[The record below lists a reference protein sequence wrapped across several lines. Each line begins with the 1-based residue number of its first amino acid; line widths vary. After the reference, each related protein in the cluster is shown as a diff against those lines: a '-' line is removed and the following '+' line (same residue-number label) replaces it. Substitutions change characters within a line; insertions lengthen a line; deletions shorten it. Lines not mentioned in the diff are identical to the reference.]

1 MKLAMEKT
9 SFLKSSLF
17 KNSAWGV
24 FSNVVQVILI
34 SLFFAI
40 LARKYAADQ
49 FAEFLIATTVY
60 QLVASFSSLGLG
72 QWFIRQYLKEDNQIA
87 LTNKFLK
94 TQLGLGMF
102 FYLVNIGLAYTIYA
116 DGQIRLLCVILG
128 TNIIFDNFINALK
141 SLNIAEHKQ
150 SKTATV
156 LIIDSS
162 LKLLVG
168 CLLFINP
175 FSAVVLS
182 CLMIVVRIITLS
194 LFMKLGSSNTINLKS
209 LWTAKISYVDLKS
222 LVLKNWQFIVI
233 GSISIIYWKIANII
247 ISKALTLQDVA
258 DYEIAFR
265 IFYIFTIVPLVASA
279 TIFPHFITYF
289 TKQDKTG
296 LKQFYHKIFFVYAS
310 LALIS
315 YTFLYTFAGLII
327 PFAFGD
333 GYAGAVLCLQ
343 QMALTF
349 LILPTVLLQA
359 NLIVSI
365 GLEKMDM
372 WFNITSLVFN
382 VAGCFIGLYF
392 LQSLTVINY
401 SIFISFTIFHVLQ
414 DVLLIWKKYTTLKHA
429 LVFYILITVLVFGYR
444 YLIDDVNPYIG
455 FSIFCFVLII
465 ATIVIFLSKQKNK
478 KELVAVS
485 NLYQDIKRSIT

>member
-1 MKLAMEKT
+1 MKKT
-9 SFLKSSLF
+9 SFFKSSLF
-17 KNSAWGV
+17 KNGTWGL
-24 FSNVVQVILI
+24 FSNVLQVILI

-40 LARKYAADQ
+40 LARKYAANQ
-49 FAEFLIATTVY
+49 FAQFLIATTVY

-72 QWFIRQYLKEDNQIA
+72 QWFIRQFLQEEDQFT

-94 TQLGLGMF
+94 TQVGLGMF

-141 SLNIAEHKQ
+141 SLNIAQHKQ
-150 SKTATV
+150 AKTAAI

-168 CLLFINP
+168 CLLFVNP

-182 CLMIVVRIITLS
+182 CFMIVVRIITLS
-194 LFMKLGSSNTINLKS
+194 LFIKLGSSNSINLKS
-209 LWTAKISYVDLKS
+209 LWKAKISYIDLKA

-247 ISKALTLQDVA
+247 ISKKLTLQDVA
-258 DYEIAFR
+258 NYEISFR

-279 TIFPHFITYF
+279 TIFPHFIAYF
-289 TKQDKTG
+289 TKKDKLG

-315 YTFLYTFAGLII
+315 YAFLYTFAGLII
-327 PFAFGD
+327 PIAFGNS
-333 GYAGAVLCLQ
+333 YSGAVLCLQ

-372 WFNITSLVFN
+372 WFNIVSLVFN

-392 LQSLTVINY
+392 MQSLGVINY

-429 LVFYILITVLVFGYR
+429 ILFYALIAILVFGYR
-444 YLIDDVNPYIG
+444 YLIEDLNPYIG
-455 FSIFCFVLII
+455 FSIFCFVLL
-465 ATIVIFLSKQKNK
+465 IVSIVVFFSKQKNEELANIK
-478 KELVAVS
+478 SLYKENMS
-485 NLYQDIKRSIT
+485 SIT

>member
-1 MKLAMEKT
+1 MKKT
-9 SFLKSSLF
+9 SFLQSSLF

-24 FSNVVQVILI
+24 FSNVVQVILV

-40 LARKYAADQ
+40 LARKYVPSE
-49 FAEFLIATTVY
+49 FAEFLISTTVY
-60 QLVASFSSLGLG
+60 QLVAAFSSLGLG
-72 QWFIRQYLKEDNQIA
+72 QWFIRQYLKEDDQLA
-87 LTNKFLK
+87 LTNKFVK
-94 TQLGLGMF
+94 TQVGLGMV

-116 DGQIRLLCVILG
+116 DGQIRILCVILG

-150 SKTATV
+150 AKTAAI

-162 LKLLVG
+162 LKLFVG
-168 CLLFINP
+168 CLLFVNP

-182 CLMIVVRIITLS
+182 CLMILVRIITLS
-194 LFMKLGSSNTINLKS
+194 LFIKLGSSNTINLKA
-209 LWTAKISYVDLKS
+209 LWKAKISYADLKA

-279 TIFPHFITYF
+279 TIFPHFIAYF
-289 TKQDKTG
+289 TKQDKIG

-315 YTFLYTFAGLII
+315 YAFLHTFAGLII
-327 PFAFGD
+327 PFAFGES
-333 GYAGAVLCLQ
+333 YAGAVLCLQ

-372 WFNITSLVFN
+372 WFNIASLAFN
-382 VAGCFIGLYF
+382 IAGCFIGLYF
-392 LQSLTVINY
+392 MQSLAGINY
-401 SIFISFTIFHVLQ
+401 SIFISFAIFHVLQ
-414 DVLLIWKKYTTLKHA
+414 DILLIREKYTTLKHA
-429 LVFYILITVLVFGYR
+429 LIFYALTAVLVFIYR

-455 FSIFCFVLII
+455 FSIFCFMLLSASLKV
-465 ATIVIFLSKQKNK
+465 FLSKQQNNNGLSHTK
-478 KELVAVS
+478 
-485 NLYQDIKRSIT
+485 NLYKDNIRSIN

>member
-1 MKLAMEKT
+1 MKNS
-9 SFLKSSLF
+9 SFLQSSLF

-24 FSNVVQVILI
+24 FSNILQVALV

-40 LARKYAADQ
+40 LARKYVATE
-49 FAEFLIATTVY
+49 FAEFLISTTVY
-60 QLVASFSSLGLG
+60 QLVAAFSSLGLG
-72 QWFIRQYLKEDNQIA
+72 QWFIREYLKEEDQLA

-94 TQLGLGMF
+94 TQIGLGLL
-102 FYLVNIGLAYTIYA
+102 FYFVNIGLAYTIYN

-150 SKTATV
+150 SKTAAI

-182 CLMIVVRIITLS
+182 FLMIFVRVITLS
-194 LFMKLGSSNTINLKS
+194 LFIRLGSSNSINLKS
-209 LWTAKISYVDLKS
+209 ILKAKISYVDLKA

-265 IFYIFTIVPLVASA
+265 IFYIFTVVPMVAST
-279 TIFPHFITYF
+279 TIFPYFIAYF
-289 TKQDKTG
+289 SKDDLLG
-296 LKQFYHKIFFVYAS
+296 LKQFYHKIFFIYAS

-315 YTFLYTFAGLII
+315 YAFLHTFAGIII
-327 PFAFGD
+327 PLAFGN
-333 GYAGAVLCLQ
+333 GYTGAILCLQ

-359 NLIVSI
+359 NLIVAI

-372 WFNITSLVFN
+372 WFNIISLVFN
-382 VAGCFIGLYF
+382 VAGCLIGLYF

-401 SIFISFTIFHVLQ
+401 SIFISFGIFHVLQ
-414 DVLLIWKKYTTLKHA
+414 DILLIWKKYTTIQQSLLFYA
-429 LVFYILITVLVFGYR
+429 IVAFLVLSFQ
-444 YLIDDVNPYIG
+444 YLSEHFNPYIS
-455 FSIFCFVLII
+455 FPIFCFILIVSCVVSI
-465 ATIVIFLSKQKNK
+465 LSKQKNK
-478 KELVAVS
+478 NQVNVISSFYADKI
-485 NLYQDIKRSIT
+485 NSIS

>member
-1 MKLAMEKT
+1 MKKT
-9 SFLKSSLF
+9 SFFKSSLF
-17 KNSAWGV
+17 KNGAWGL
-24 FSNVVQVILI
+24 FSNVLQVILI

-40 LARKYAADQ
+40 LARKYAANQ
-49 FAEFLIATTVY
+49 FAQFLIATTVY

-72 QWFIRQYLKEDNQIA
+72 QWFIRQFLQEEDQFT

-94 TQLGLGMF
+94 TQVGLGMF

-141 SLNIAEHKQ
+141 SLNIAQHKQ
-150 SKTATV
+150 AKTAAI

-168 CLLFINP
+168 CLLFVNP

-182 CLMIVVRIITLS
+182 CFMIVVRIITLS
-194 LFMKLGSSNTINLKS
+194 LFIKLGSSNSINLKS
-209 LWTAKISYVDLKS
+209 LWKAKISYIDLKA

-247 ISKALTLQDVA
+247 ISKKLTLQDVA
-258 DYEIAFR
+258 NYEISFR

-279 TIFPHFITYF
+279 TIFPHFIAYF
-289 TKQDKTG
+289 TKKDKLG

-315 YTFLYTFAGLII
+315 YAFLYTFAGLII
-327 PFAFGD
+327 PIAFGNS
-333 GYAGAVLCLQ
+333 YSGAVLCLQ

-372 WFNITSLVFN
+372 WFNIVSLVFN

-392 LQSLTVINY
+392 MQSLGVINY

-429 LVFYILITVLVFGYR
+429 ILFYALIAILVFGYR
-444 YLIDDVNPYIG
+444 YLIEDLNPYIG
-455 FSIFCFVLII
+455 FSIFCFVLL
-465 ATIVIFLSKQKNK
+465 IVSIVVFFSKQKNEELANIK
-478 KELVAVS
+478 SLYKENMS
-485 NLYQDIKRSIT
+485 SIT